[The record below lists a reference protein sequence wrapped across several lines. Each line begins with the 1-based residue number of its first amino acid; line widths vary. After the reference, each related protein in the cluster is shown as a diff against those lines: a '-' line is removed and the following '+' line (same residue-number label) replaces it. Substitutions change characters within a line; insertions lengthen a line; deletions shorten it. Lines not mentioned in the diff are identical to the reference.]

1 MQTVLGIDTGGTY
14 TDAVLLEQKTKKVLK
29 KAKSPTT
36 RDNLAVGI
44 GKSIRGLCLDPADT
58 IEKVVLSTTLATNAI
73 VEGEGRPT
81 GLIIIGEL
89 PKGELPDAHRAQVKG
104 KVNIKGKEVIPL
116 DTAQVIEACAAIAP
130 QVQAF
135 AVSGMMSV
143 RNASQELAVKD
154 IIKKQCALPVV
165 CGHELSSQLGFHDR
179 TVTTVLNAS
188 LIPILEDFIRA
199 VEVTLADQSI
209 DAPVYMVKGDGNLA
223 SLSFIREKP
232 IESILSGPAASI
244 IGALSLAGCGDG
256 VVVDMGGTTTDSG
269 IVLDNT
275 LTLAPIGARV
285 GDWQTQID
293 STQINTC
300 GLGGD
305 TQIIAVDGHPTLTGR
320 RVLPACRGGRD
331 GLTPTDLL
339 HYTGDF
345 EGWDRELVVGAVD
358 AQTDKAPDAYVDE
371 AAAQILETIRTEVLS
386 LYEAHPVPIIA
397 IGAPAKT
404 WYEKIHEETGC
415 TVIVPEHYEV
425 ANAVGAAMA
434 AVEERVTA
442 LVRPDEEND
451 GYVAHVAGQCRSFKD
466 KAEAVDFVKQETEA
480 RAAAAAKA
488 QGAPD
493 ISVQVFC
500 DDIVEKIG
508 WRERYI
514 ETRVKAVAKA
524 TTIKL
529 KMQEEKDERRP

>member
-14 TDAVLLEQKTKKVLK
+14 TDAVLLEQTTKKVLK

-44 GKSIRGLCLDPADT
+44 GKSIRGLGLDPADT

-89 PKGELPDAHRAQVKG
+89 PKGELPDTHRAQVQG

-143 RNASQELAVKD
+143 RNASQELAVKN
-154 IIKKQCALPVV
+154 IIKEQCALPVV

-293 STQINTC
+293 SAQINTC

-320 RVLPACRGGRD
+320 RVLPACRGGSN

-339 HYTGDF
+339 HYTRDF
-345 EGWDRELVVGAVD
+345 EGWDRERVVSAVN
-358 AQTDKAPDAYVDE
+358 AQTDKDPDAYVDE
-371 AAAQILETIRTEVLS
+371 AAAQILETIRAEVLS

-404 WYEKIHEETGC
+404 WYEKIHAEVGC

-451 GYVAHVAGQCRSFKD
+451 GYVAHVAGQCQSFQD
-466 KAEAVDFVKQETEA
+466 KAEAVDFVKQETEV

-524 TTIKL
+524 TTLKL

>member
-1 MQTVLGIDTGGTY
+1 M
-14 TDAVLLEQKTKKVLK
+14 
-29 KAKSPTT
+29 
-36 RDNLAVGI
+36 
-44 GKSIRGLCLDPADT
+44 
-58 IEKVVLSTTLATNAI
+58 
-73 VEGEGRPT
+73 
-81 GLIIIGEL
+81 
-89 PKGELPDAHRAQVKG
+89 
-104 KVNIKGKEVIPL
+104 
-116 DTAQVIEACAAIAP
+116 
-130 QVQAF
+130 
-135 AVSGMMSV
+135 
-143 RNASQELAVKD
+143 
-154 IIKKQCALPVV
+154 
-165 CGHELSSQLGFHDR
+165 
-179 TVTTVLNAS
+179 
-188 LIPILEDFIRA
+188 
-199 VEVTLADQSI
+199 
-209 DAPVYMVKGDGNLA
+209 
-223 SLSFIREKP
+223 
-232 IESILSGPAASI
+232 
-244 IGALSLAGCGDG
+244 
-256 VVVDMGGTTTDSG
+256 
-269 IVLDNT
+269 
-275 LTLAPIGARV
+275 
-285 GDWQTQID
+285 
-293 STQINTC
+293 
-300 GLGGD
+300 
-305 TQIIAVDGHPTLTGR
+305 
-320 RVLPACRGGRD
+320 
-331 GLTPTDLL
+331 
-339 HYTGDF
+339 
-345 EGWDRELVVGAVD
+345 D

-415 TVIVPEHYEV
+415 TVIDPEHYEV

-524 TTIKL
+524 TTLKL

>member
-135 AVSGMMSV
+135 AVSGMMGV

-293 STQINTC
+293 SAQINTC

-514 ETRVKAVAKA
+514 ETLSL
-524 TTIKL
+524 IHI
-529 KMQEEKDERRP
+529 

>member
-1 MQTVLGIDTGGTY
+1 M
-14 TDAVLLEQKTKKVLK
+14 
-29 KAKSPTT
+29 
-36 RDNLAVGI
+36 
-44 GKSIRGLCLDPADT
+44 
-58 IEKVVLSTTLATNAI
+58 
-73 VEGEGRPT
+73 
-81 GLIIIGEL
+81 
-89 PKGELPDAHRAQVKG
+89 
-104 KVNIKGKEVIPL
+104 
-116 DTAQVIEACAAIAP
+116 
-130 QVQAF
+130 
-135 AVSGMMSV
+135 
-143 RNASQELAVKD
+143 
-154 IIKKQCALPVV
+154 
-165 CGHELSSQLGFHDR
+165 
-179 TVTTVLNAS
+179 
-188 LIPILEDFIRA
+188 
-199 VEVTLADQSI
+199 
-209 DAPVYMVKGDGNLA
+209 
-223 SLSFIREKP
+223 
-232 IESILSGPAASI
+232 
-244 IGALSLAGCGDG
+244 
-256 VVVDMGGTTTDSG
+256 
-269 IVLDNT
+269 
-275 LTLAPIGARV
+275 
-285 GDWQTQID
+285 
-293 STQINTC
+293 
-300 GLGGD
+300 
-305 TQIIAVDGHPTLTGR
+305 DGHPILTGR

-371 AAAQILETIRTEVLS
+371 AAAQILETIRAEVLS

-514 ETRVKAVAKA
+514 ETRIKAVAKA
-524 TTIKL
+524 TTLKL